1 VTSGQLRPVQ
11 GALLEGFADRPV
23 GRIIPSVIDAPTNG
37 ELIRAIAPQYLYGA
51 EGVLDPTYGRGG
63 WWTRYRPA
71 DLVAH
76 DLKTDGVDFRALPH
90 ARRTF
95 DVVAFDPPYTPHDAT
110 SGIVSGNVD
119 FADRYGL
126 GERST
131 AAMLE
136 LIDDGLAEVAR
147 VGRRWV
153 LVKCSDFVNGRKFH
167 MAHLDVVELMRR
179 HRLIDHDLIVHLSGA
194 GPGHNATIRRPK
206 RARRH
211 HSYLI
216 VGKVRTRR
224 RSA

>member
-1 VTSGQLRPVQ
+1 MTTGQLRPVQ
-11 GALLEGFADRPV
+11 GALLEGYTDRPV

-37 ELIRAIAPQYLYGA
+37 ELIRTIAPQYLYGA
-51 EGVLDPTYGRGG
+51 DGVLDVTYGRGA
-63 WWTRYRPA
+63 WWTRYRPD

-76 DLKTDGVDFRALPH
+76 DLRLDGVDFRALPE
-90 ARRTF
+90 RRRSF
-95 DVVAFDPPYTPHDAT
+95 DVVCFDPPYTPHDAT
-110 SGIVSGNVD
+110 TGIVSGNVD

-126 GERST
+126 GQRST
-131 AAMLE
+131 DAVLE
-136 LIDDGLAEVAR
+136 LIDAGMAEVAR
-147 VGRRWV
+147 VARRWV
-153 LVKCSDFVNGRKFH
+153 LVKCSDFTNGRKFR
-167 MAHLDVVELMRR
+167 MAHLDVVESMRR

-194 GPGHNATIRRPK
+194 GPGHHATIRRPK